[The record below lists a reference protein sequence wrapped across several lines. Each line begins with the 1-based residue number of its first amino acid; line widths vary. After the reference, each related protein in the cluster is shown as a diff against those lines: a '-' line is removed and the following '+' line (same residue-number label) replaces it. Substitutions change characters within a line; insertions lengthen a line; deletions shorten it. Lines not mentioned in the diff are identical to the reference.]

1 MNVIVLAQA
10 DSECNR
16 KSVGYRANA
25 MSQSR
30 KEQPSL
36 PVRRAFVVQ
45 FRAEA
50 ELEHSDFTGRVEHVL
65 SGQATRFSSLEE
77 LLAFFVRVLGQKQW
91 PRGP

>member
-1 MNVIVLAQA
+1 MTQPL
-10 DSECNR
+10 
-16 KSVGYRANA
+16 
-25 MSQSR
+25 

-50 ELEHSDFTGRVEHVL
+50 TLESGGFMGRVEHVQ
-65 SGQATRFSSLEE
+65 SGQATKFASSEE
-77 LLAFFVRVLGQKQW
+77 LVAFFAHILGQAQW

>member
-1 MNVIVLAQA
+1 MH
-10 DSECNR
+10 
-16 KSVGYRANA
+16 A
-25 MSQSR
+25 MSESL

-50 ELEHSDFTGRVEHVL
+50 ELEQGYCTGRVEHVL
-65 SGQATRFSSLEE
+65 SGKAAKFSSVEE
-77 LLAFFVRVLGQKQW
+77 LLAFFARVLRQNQW

>member
-1 MNVIVLAQA
+1 M
-10 DSECNR
+10 SEPL
-16 KSVGYRANA
+16 
-25 MSQSR
+25 

-50 ELEHSDFTGRVEHVL
+50 ELEHDCFTGRVEHVA
-65 SGQATRFSSLEE
+65 SGEATRFSSVEE
-77 LLAFFVRVLGQKQW
+77 LLAFFARVLGQEHW